1 MQEILDFLQSLDWS
15 PLVISIKTGIVAT
28 ILSFFFGIFAARAVM
43 KLRPGARAVID
54 GFLTLPMI
62 LPPTVAGFFLLLIF
76 SLRRPF
82 GAALYE
88 NFSIKAVQ
96 TWLGCI
102 LAATI
107 IAFPLMYRNTR
118 AAFEQV
124 DTNLIYAAR
133 TLGMS
138 EWKIFW
144 KVVIPSAGPGVL
156 SGTVLAFA
164 RALGEY
170 GATSMLAGNIPGKTG
185 TVSQK
190 IAMVIQD
197 GDYKTAGFWSVV
209 VLLVGFLTM
218 TAMNL
223 LGNRRKKNQKKDYL
237 ISIKKE
243 MELYKEEFKNKEFT
257 SVFLGGGTPSILTP
271 EELTILMENIY
282 SNFNIKRDAE
292 ITMECNPGTL
302 NKVKLKAI
310 KSLGINRLSMGLQV
324 TQDHHLK
331 YIGRIHTYEQFE
343 KNYKD
348 AIEVGIDNIN
358 VDLMYSLP
366 NQSFDEWKETL
377 NKIINLNPSHI
388 SAYSLILEEGTK
400 FYDMYLNKEFE
411 LNDEEV
417 DISIYNYTI
426 DTLYKNGYHQYEIS
440 NYAKEGYECKHNIVY
455 WKCDNYLGLGPGAS
469 GYINNYRYSNICD
482 IKEYNK
488 CLEYNKKPIEEKN
501 VLSKKDEMEEF
512 IFMGLRMNE
521 GINLDEFYEKFNV
534 NFKHKYNNI
543 LDKLKNLN
551 LIIEQNNNI
560 ALTQRGR
567 ELSNTVFIEFID

>member
-1 MQEILDFLQSLDWS
+1 MLGLYVHVPFCAQKCNYCDFNS
-15 PLVISIKTGIVAT
+15 
-28 ILSFFFGIFAARAVM
+28 
-43 KLRPGARAVID
+43 
-54 GFLTLPMI
+54 
-62 LPPTVAGFFLLLIF
+62 
-76 SLRRPF
+76 
-82 GAALYE
+82 Y
-88 NFSIKAVQ
+88 
-96 TWLGCI
+96 
-102 LAATI
+102 
-107 IAFPLMYRNTR
+107 
-118 AAFEQV
+118 
-124 DTNLIYAAR
+124 
-133 TLGMS
+133 
-138 EWKIFW
+138 KI
-144 KVVIPSAGPGVL
+144 
-156 SGTVLAFA
+156 
-164 RALGEY
+164 EE
-170 GATSMLAGNIPGKTG
+170 
-185 TVSQK
+185 
-190 IAMVIQD
+190 
-197 GDYKTAGFWSVV
+197 
-209 VLLVGFLTM
+209 
-218 TAMNL
+218 
-223 LGNRRKKNQKKDYL
+223 KNQKKDYL

-400 FYDMYLNKEFE
+400 FYDIYLNKEFE

-426 DTLYKNGYHQYEIS
+426 DTLYKKWYHQYEIS

>member
-1 MQEILDFLQSLDWS
+1 MLGLYIHVPFCAQKCNYCDFNS
-15 PLVISIKTGIVAT
+15 
-28 ILSFFFGIFAARAVM
+28 
-43 KLRPGARAVID
+43 
-54 GFLTLPMI
+54 
-62 LPPTVAGFFLLLIF
+62 
-76 SLRRPF
+76 
-82 GAALYE
+82 Y
-88 NFSIKAVQ
+88 
-96 TWLGCI
+96 
-102 LAATI
+102 
-107 IAFPLMYRNTR
+107 
-118 AAFEQV
+118 
-124 DTNLIYAAR
+124 
-133 TLGMS
+133 
-138 EWKIFW
+138 KI
-144 KVVIPSAGPGVL
+144 
-156 SGTVLAFA
+156 
-164 RALGEY
+164 EE
-170 GATSMLAGNIPGKTG
+170 
-185 TVSQK
+185 
-190 IAMVIQD
+190 
-197 GDYKTAGFWSVV
+197 
-209 VLLVGFLTM
+209 
-218 TAMNL
+218 
-223 LGNRRKKNQKKDYL
+223 KNQKTDYL
-237 ISIKKE
+237 ISIRKE

-271 EELTILMENIY
+271 EELTTLMENIY
-282 SNFNIKRDAE
+282 SNFNIGKDAE

-302 NKVKLKAI
+302 DKVKLKAI

-348 AIEVGIDNIN
+348 AIEVGINNIN

-417 DISIYNYTI
+417 DINIYNYTI

-482 IKEYNK
+482 IKGYNK
-488 CLEYNKKPIEEKN
+488 CLEYDKRPIEEKN
-501 VLSKKDEMEEF
+501 ILSKKDEMEEF
-512 IFMGLRMNE
+512 IFMGLRMNK
-521 GINLDEFYEKFNV
+521 GINLDEFYKRFNID
-534 NFKHKYNNI
+534 FKHRYNDI
-543 LDKLKNLN
+543 LGKLKNLN

-560 ALTQRGR
+560 ILTQRGR
-567 ELSNTVFIEFID
+567 EISNTVFVEFID

>member
-1 MQEILDFLQSLDWS
+1 MLGLYVHVPFCAQKCNYCDFNS
-15 PLVISIKTGIVAT
+15 
-28 ILSFFFGIFAARAVM
+28 
-43 KLRPGARAVID
+43 
-54 GFLTLPMI
+54 
-62 LPPTVAGFFLLLIF
+62 
-76 SLRRPF
+76 
-82 GAALYE
+82 Y
-88 NFSIKAVQ
+88 
-96 TWLGCI
+96 
-102 LAATI
+102 
-107 IAFPLMYRNTR
+107 
-118 AAFEQV
+118 
-124 DTNLIYAAR
+124 
-133 TLGMS
+133 
-138 EWKIFW
+138 KI
-144 KVVIPSAGPGVL
+144 
-156 SGTVLAFA
+156 
-164 RALGEY
+164 EE
-170 GATSMLAGNIPGKTG
+170 
-185 TVSQK
+185 
-190 IAMVIQD
+190 
-197 GDYKTAGFWSVV
+197 
-209 VLLVGFLTM
+209 
-218 TAMNL
+218 
-223 LGNRRKKNQKKDYL
+223 KNQKKDYL
-237 ISIKKE
+237 ISINKE

-377 NKIINLNPSHI
+377 NKIIDLNPSHI

-440 NYAKEGYECKHNIVY
+440 NYAKEGYECKHNILY
-455 WKCDNYLGLGPGAS
+455 WKCKNYIGLGPGAS
-469 GYINNYRYSNICD
+469 GYINNVRYNNVKDLDDYHDKLSKN
-482 IKEYNK
+482 E
-488 CLEYNKKPIEEKN
+488 KPIEFCENLTEKD
-501 VLSKKDEMEEF
+501 KIEEK
-512 IFMGLRMNE
+512 IIMGLRMNDGIIFKDFE
-521 GINLDEFYEKFNV
+521 EFGINFEEKYKEQLKKHESLDLITKTNKGFKFTQ
-534 NFKHKYNNI
+534 KGREISNNI
-543 LDKLKNLN
+543 FLDY
-551 LIIEQNNNI
+551 
-560 ALTQRGR
+560 
-567 ELSNTVFIEFID
+567 ID